1 MIQDADIVELKEI
14 IASEYQVEL
23 SLDEVRRIGESLVN
37 IYSAI
42 LNHKQRGEGY
52 ETKRV

>member
-1 MIQDADIVELKEI
+1 MIPDSEIVELKRI

-23 SLDEVRRIGESLVN
+23 SLDEVKRIGENLVN

-42 LNHKQRGEGY
+42 LDSKQRSEGY
-52 ETKRV
+52 EAKRV